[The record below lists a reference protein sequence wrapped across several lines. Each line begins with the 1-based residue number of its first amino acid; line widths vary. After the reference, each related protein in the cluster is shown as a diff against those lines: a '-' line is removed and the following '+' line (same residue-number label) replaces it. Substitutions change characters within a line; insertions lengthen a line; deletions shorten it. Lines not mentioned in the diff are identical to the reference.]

1 MAIQDLIP
9 SVEQL
14 VQKVDALIEELR
26 AGRGAGGGA
35 GKTFKMPDADE
46 IKNAGA
52 DALQGLGAVAKYGL
66 AAGAVFQS
74 IQGKKDAVLAALDS
88 VAKTGAMKFA
98 AEQVRNASTANEK
111 SANSGASTE
120 MFLQMQNEKATGV
133 SYENQL
139 KNMNSTP
146 TGITSAGSLT
156 GEKFD
161 TLNQTLIKLNADQV
175 AKGRIASGAT
185 TPEILA
191 QALQLSQNRSTG
203 NLNKPEDQARA
214 VAAAGK
220 LSDEIDKTAKIMGT
234 SREDIANQSAERLK
248 DGAVQATLSTLQ
260 TDQQRQSFIKSQ
272 VGLTA
277 FGKDVQD
284 LAKDFTMFGGPTQK
298 TMDTMVALGPAGREL
313 GAAMKDLKGATSEE
327 ARAKAEERLERAK
340 GMINER
346 QRDPRAARMAMAADA
361 FPEVKALQGFKRQ
374 FEQNQAAAGYNFQR
388 NQGESQQGAQKAIND
403 QVRNLQE
410 GKAAGG
416 GEQSADAKLQ
426 GVILSGNRQAA
437 MITAVGMGKLN
448 EELAKSPGFIDEMVK
463 SLKKLGTGTAP
474 AKTVEPKVE
483 VTPSGNSTIGET
495 APAKPLVPRNT
506 GTLGETGK
514 MFEPKDIVALL
525 HKGERVLNPKE
536 NVDLTNLFGMVSS
549 LKSTAN
555 VGLNA
560 QSKTET
566 SITGMMKDLQGTKSE
581 EPAPEIEPEVAS
593 AEPESAGSESITLK
607 DVHDSLQRLNSTM
620 EVMAGHTA
628 DMKDTNRTTADMSQK
643 MTGNR
648 LAV

>member
-14 VQKVDALIEELR
+14 IQKVDGLIEELR
-26 AGRGAGGGA
+26 AGRGAGGGGA
-35 GKTFKMPDADE
+35 GGKTISMPDAGDL
-46 IKNAGA
+46 KNAGA
-52 DALQGLGAVAKYGL
+52 KALQGLGAVAEYGL

-74 IQGKKDAVLAALDS
+74 IQGRKDAVLAALDR
-88 VAKTGAMKFA
+88 VAKTDAMKFA

-111 SANSGASTE
+111 SVNSGASPE

-161 TLNQTLIKLNADQV
+161 TLNQTLTKLNADQV

-203 NLNKPEDQARA
+203 NLNKPEDQDRA

-248 DGAVQATLSTLQ
+248 DGAVQATLATLQ

-313 GAAMKDLKGATSEE
+313 GAAMKDLKNATNEE
-327 ARAKAEERLERAK
+327 SRAKAEERLERAK

-374 FEQNQAAAGYNFQR
+374 FEQNRAAEGYNFQR

-403 QVRNLQE
+403 QVKNLQE

-474 AKTVEPKVE
+474 AKSTDAG
-483 VTPSGNSTIGET
+483 SGPIKET
-495 APAKPLVPRNT
+495 TRNT

-566 SITGMMKDLQGTKSE
+566 SITGMMKDLQSTKTE

-593 AEPESAGSESITLK
+593 AEPESSGSDGITLK
-607 DVHDSLQRLNSTM
+607 DLHDSLQRLNSTM

>member
-9 SVEQL
+9 SIEQL
-14 VQKVDALIEELR
+14 IQKVDELLTEMRGR
-26 AGRGAGGGA
+26 AANGGPIV
-35 GKTFKMPDADE
+35 KMPDADE

-52 DALQGLGAVAKYGL
+52 NALQGLGAVAKYGL

-88 VAKTGAMKFA
+88 VAKTDASKFA
-98 AEQVRNASTANEK
+98 AGQLRGASEANAQSV
-111 SANSGASTE
+111 NSGASPE
-120 MFLQMQNEKATGV
+120 MFLQMQNERATGV
-133 SYENQL
+133 SYADQL

-161 TLNQTLIKLNADQV
+161 TLNQTLTKLNADQV
-175 AKGRIASGAT
+175 AKGRFASGTT

-191 QALQLSQNRSTG
+191 KALQLSQNRSTG

-214 VAAAGK
+214 IAAAGK

-248 DGAVQATLSTLQ
+248 DGAVQATLATLQ

-313 GAAMKDLKGATSEE
+313 GAAMKELKGATSEE

-388 NQGESQQGAQKAIND
+388 NQGESQQGAQKTIND
-403 QVRNLQE
+403 QVKNLQE

-463 SLKKLGTGTAP
+463 SLKKLGTGSDTAKSVD
-474 AKTVEPKVE
+474 AG
-483 VTPSGNSTIGET
+483 SGPIRET
-495 APAKPLVPRNT
+495 VPRNT

-549 LKSTAN
+549 LKSTAS

-560 QSKTET
+560 QAKTET

-581 EPAPEIEPEVAS
+581 ELAPEIEPEVAS

>member
-1 MAIQDLIP
+1 
-9 SVEQL
+9 
-14 VQKVDALIEELR
+14 
-26 AGRGAGGGA
+26 
-35 GKTFKMPDADE
+35 
-46 IKNAGA
+46 
-52 DALQGLGAVAKYGL
+52 
-66 AAGAVFQS
+66 
-74 IQGKKDAVLAALDS
+74 
-88 VAKTGAMKFA
+88 
-98 AEQVRNASTANEK
+98 
-111 SANSGASTE
+111 
-120 MFLQMQNEKATGV
+120 
-133 SYENQL
+133 
-139 KNMNSTP
+139 
-146 TGITSAGSLT
+146 
-156 GEKFD
+156 
-161 TLNQTLIKLNADQV
+161 
-175 AKGRIASGAT
+175 
-185 TPEILA
+185 
-191 QALQLSQNRSTG
+191 
-203 NLNKPEDQARA
+203 
-214 VAAAGK
+214 
-220 LSDEIDKTAKIMGT
+220 MGT

-248 DGAVQATLSTLQ
+248 DGAVQATLATLQ

-313 GAAMKDLKGATSEE
+313 GAAMKALKGATNEQE
-327 ARAKAEERLERAK
+327 RAAAEERLERAK

-346 QRDPRAARMAMAADA
+346 QRDPRAARMAQAADA

-437 MITAVGMGKLN
+437 MITAIGMGKLN

-474 AKTVEPKVE
+474 ANPTDAGPKPI
-483 VTPSGNSTIGET
+483 TET
-495 APAKPLVPRNT
+495 TRNT

-536 NVDLTNLFGMVSS
+536 NIDLTNLFGMVSS

-560 QSKTET
+560 QAKTET
-566 SITGMMKDLQGTKSE
+566 SITGMMKDLQGTKTE
-581 EPAPEIEPEVAS
+581 ESAPELEPEVAA
-593 AEPESAGSESITLK
+593 AEPEQTGSDSITLK
-607 DVHDSLQRLNSTM
+607 DLHDSLQRLNTTM
-620 EVMAGHTA
+620 EVMAGHTS
-628 DMKDTNRTTADMSQK
+628 DMKDSNRTTADMSQK

>member
-1 MAIQDLIP
+1 MDIP
-9 SVEQL
+9 KLVPSIEQL
-14 VQKVDALIEELR
+14 IQKVDELITEMRGR
-26 AGRGAGGGA
+26 AANGGPIV
-35 GKTFKMPDADE
+35 KMPDTDA

-52 DALQGLGAVAKYGL
+52 DALQGLGAVFKYGM

-74 IQGKKDAVLAALDS
+74 IAGRKDAVLAALDS
-88 VAKTGAMKFA
+88 VAKTPAMKFA
-98 AEQVRNASTANEK
+98 AEQVRNASEANAQ
-111 SANSGASTE
+111 SVNSGGSPE
-120 MFLQMQNEKATGV
+120 MFLQMQNEKSTGV
-133 SYENQL
+133 SYADQL

-161 TLNQTLIKLNADQV
+161 TLNQTLTKLNEDQV
-175 AKGRIASGAT
+175 AKGRIASGTT

-191 QALQLSQNRSTG
+191 KALQLSQNRSTG

-248 DGAVQATLSTLQ
+248 DGAVQATLATLQ

-298 TMDTMVALGPAGREL
+298 TMETMVALGPAGREL
-313 GAAMKDLKGATSEE
+313 GAAMKELKGATTEE

-346 QRDPRAARMAMAADA
+346 QRDPRAARMAQAADA

-374 FEQNQAAAGYNFQR
+374 FEQNRAAEGYNFQR

-403 QVRNLQE
+403 QVKNLQE
-410 GKAAGG
+410 GRAAGG
-416 GEQSADAKLQ
+416 QEQSADAKLQ

-437 MITAVGMGKLN
+437 MITAIGMGKLN
-448 EELAKSPGFIDEMVK
+448 EELAKSPGFIDDMVK

-474 AKTVEPKVE
+474 ANPTDAGSKPIT
-483 VTPSGNSTIGET
+483 ET
-495 APAKPLVPRNT
+495 TRNT

-536 NVDLTNLFGMVSS
+536 NIDLTNLFGMVSS

-560 QSKTET
+560 QAKTET
-566 SITGMMKDLQGTKSE
+566 SITGMMKDLQGTKTE
-581 EPAPEIEPEVAS
+581 EPVPELEPEVAT
-593 AEPESAGSESITLK
+593 AEPEQTGSDSITLK
-607 DVHDSLQRLNSTM
+607 DLHDSLQRLNTTM
-620 EVMAGHTA
+620 EVMAGHTS
-628 DMKDTNRTTADMSQK
+628 DMKDSNRTTADMSQK

>member
-14 VQKVDALIEELR
+14 IQKVDSLIEELR
-26 AGRGAGGGA
+26 AGRGAGGGD
-35 GKTFKMPDADE
+35 GKTFKMPDADA

-88 VAKTGAMKFA
+88 VAKTDAMKFA
-98 AEQVRNASTANEK
+98 AGQLRGASEANAQSVK
-111 SANSGASTE
+111 SGASPE
-120 MFLQMQNEKATGV
+120 MFLQMQNERATGV
-133 SYENQL
+133 SYADQL

-161 TLNQTLIKLNADQV
+161 TLNQTLTKLNVDQV

-185 TPEILA
+185 DPETLA
-191 QALQLSQNRSTG
+191 KALQLSQNRSTG

-214 VAAAGK
+214 IAAAGK

-234 SREDIANQSAERLK
+234 TREDIANQSADRLK
-248 DGAVQATLSTLQ
+248 DGAVQATLATLQ

-313 GAAMKDLKGATSEE
+313 GAAMKDLKGATDEQS
-327 ARAKAEERLERAK
+327 RAAAEERLERAK

-403 QVRNLQE
+403 QVKNLQE

-437 MITAVGMGKLN
+437 MITAIGMGKLN

-483 VTPSGNSTIGET
+483 VTPKPVVSG
-495 APAKPLVPRNT
+495 AKPVTETPPERST

>member
-14 VQKVDALIEELR
+14 IQKVDALIEELR
-26 AGRGAGGGA
+26 AGRGAGGGP
-35 GKTFKMPDADE
+35 GKTINMPDVGDL
-46 IKNAGA
+46 KNAGA

-66 AAGAVFQS
+66 AAATVFQS

-88 VAKTGAMKFA
+88 FAKTGAMKFA
-98 AEQVRNASTANEK
+98 AEQVRNASTANEQ
-111 SANSGASTE
+111 SAKSGASLE
-120 MFLQMQNEKATGV
+120 MNLQMQNEKATGV
-133 SYENQL
+133 SYADQL

-161 TLNQTLIKLNADQV
+161 TLNQTLTKLNADQV

-185 TPEILA
+185 DPETLA
-191 QALQLSQNRSTG
+191 KALQLSQNRSTG

-214 VAAAGK
+214 IAAAGK

-248 DGAVQATLSTLQ
+248 DGAVQATLATLQ

-313 GAAMKDLKGATSEE
+313 GAAMKELKGATSEE

-403 QVRNLQE
+403 QVKNLQE

-474 AKTVEPKVE
+474 AKTVEPKAE
-483 VTPSGNSTIGET
+483 VTPKPVVSG
-495 APAKPLVPRNT
+495 AKPITETPPERST

-536 NVDLTNLFGMVSS
+536 NTDLTNLFGMVSS

-607 DVHDSLQRLNSTM
+607 DLHDSLQRLNSTM

>member
-1 MAIQDLIP
+1 MDIP
-9 SVEQL
+9 KLVPSIEQL
-14 VQKVDALIEELR
+14 VTKIEELITEMRGR
-26 AGRGAGGGA
+26 AANGGPIVNMPGA
-35 GKTFKMPDADE
+35 DA

-52 DALQGLGAVAKYGL
+52 DALQSLGAVAKYGL
-66 AAGAVFQS
+66 AAGSVFQS
-74 IQGKKDAVLAALDS
+74 IAGKKDAVLSALDS
-88 VAKTGAMKFA
+88 IAKTPAMKFA
-98 AEQVRNASTANEK
+98 AGQVRDASTANEQSVK
-111 SANSGASTE
+111 SGASGE

-133 SYENQL
+133 SYADQL
-139 KNMNSTP
+139 NNMNSTP

-175 AKGRIASGAT
+175 AQGRFASKST
-185 TPEILA
+185 DPETLA
-191 QALQLSQNRSTG
+191 KALQLSQNRSTG

-234 SREDIANQSAERLK
+234 SRADIANQSAERLK
-248 DGAVQATLSTLQ
+248 DGAVQATLATLQ

-298 TMDTMVALGPAGREL
+298 TMETMVALGPAGREL
-313 GAAMKDLKGATSEE
+313 GAAMKALKSATNEQE
-327 ARAKAEERLERAK
+327 RAAAEERLERAK

-346 QRDPRAARMAMAADA
+346 QRDPRAARMAQAADA

-410 GKAAGG
+410 GKGAGG
-416 GEQSADAKLQ
+416 QEESADAKLQ

-437 MITAVGMGKLN
+437 MITAIGMGKLN

-474 AKTVEPKVE
+474 ASPTDAGSKPITE
-483 VTPSGNSTIGET
+483 TI
-495 APAKPLVPRNT
+495 RNT

-536 NVDLTNLFGMVSS
+536 NIDLTNLFGMVSS

-560 QSKTET
+560 QAKTET
-566 SITGMMKDLQGTKSE
+566 SITGMMKDLQGTKTE
-581 EPAPEIEPEVAS
+581 EPTPEIEPEVAS
-593 AEPESAGSESITLK
+593 AEPEKTDSDNVTLK
-607 DVHDSLQRLNSTM
+607 DLHDSLQRLNSTM
-620 EVMAGHTA
+620 ELMAGHTA

>member
-14 VQKVDALIEELR
+14 IQKVDGLIEELR
-26 AGRGAGGGA
+26 AGRGAGSAG
-35 GKTFKMPDADE
+35 GKTISMPDVGDL
-46 IKNAGA
+46 KNAGA

-98 AEQVRNASTANEK
+98 AGQVREASTANEK
-111 SANSGASTE
+111 SVNSGASPE
-120 MFLQMQNEKATGV
+120 MFLQMQNERATGV

-161 TLNQTLIKLNADQV
+161 TLNQTLTKLNADQV

-248 DGAVQATLSTLQ
+248 DGAVQAYLATEQ

-284 LAKDFTMFGGPTQK
+284 LAKDFVMFGGPTKK

-313 GAAMKDLKGATSEE
+313 GAAMKDLKNATNEE
-327 ARAKAEERLERAK
+327 SRAKAEERLERAK

-361 FPEVKALQGFKRQ
+361 FPEVKELQGFKRQ
-374 FEQNQAAAGYNFQR
+374 FEQNRAAEGYNFQR

-403 QVRNLQE
+403 QVKNLQE

-437 MITAVGMGKLN
+437 MITAIGMGKLN

-474 AKTVEPKVE
+474 AKSTDAG
-483 VTPSGNSTIGET
+483 SGPIKET
-495 APAKPLVPRNT
+495 TRNT

-566 SITGMMKDLQGTKSE
+566 SITGMMKDLQSTTTE

-593 AEPESAGSESITLK
+593 AEPESTGSDGITLK
-607 DVHDSLQRLNSTM
+607 DLHDSLQRLNSTM